1 MPVITDAIIGG
12 VAWEVFSK
20 GYTFYNEK
28 INDLTLRI
36 YITQQLRMLEQL
48 EGVSDKELDEATD
61 IIEATI
67 VETPDEIKEI
77 KNSKEQKEVFEDYIR
92 IKNSFKHI
100 ENSEL
105 DIDLGGKGTMESSMQ
120 NIKNS
125 TIKLR

>member
-1 MPVITDAIIGG
+1 MAVITDAIIGG

-36 YITQQLRMLEQL
+36 YIAQQLRMLEQL
-48 EGVSDKELDEATD
+48 DGVSDKEIDEATN

-77 KNSKEQKEVFEDYIR
+77 KNSKEKKEAFEDYIR